1 MTSNTDNLQLQLN
14 PSRLAS
20 SMSQVKYNRL
30 SSADSG
36 LEDSAFAIDFKSP
49 FSYKSVYT
57 YSKSAAPYIGEERDY
72 KPSVLTLVCTWT
84 VIIISHL
91 ILLVTFPISGWFAV
105 KFVQQFERVVVF
117 RLGRLQQ
124 PRGPGMILVVPVLD
138 SWKRVDL
145 RVRAFNVPPQQLLTT
160 DGAAVHIGATVY
172 FRITDAIL
180 SVASI
185 QDLNHSVRIL
195 GQTVMMNLLCS
206 RSKGEI
212 DSDKQY
218 ICTYM
223 QEEMNSATQSWGVE
237 VSRVELSES
246 TVLFEPPEQNFNK
259 VSGILGQ
266 LAQQLGGGG
275 TSLPSLLQPNLIP
288 PAEDTKPPASSA
300 FQPLPAI
307 SPEELM
313 DSVRQIIDIQL
324 VRDVGAVYVFR
335 ITGEKGGTY
344 YLDLKIGLGEVGR
357 GRPPY
362 CEPDVVLTA
371 TLHDLQSMLHGQ
383 LKPYAAYMSGKLK
396 VDGDLRTA
404 MQLEE
409 VVKKLKEAEEH
420 NKPEEWMQIG
430 SVVGHIPE

>member
-1 MTSNTDNLQLQLN
+1 
-14 PSRLAS
+14 
-20 SMSQVKYNRL
+20 MSQVKYNRL

-36 LEDSAFAIDFKSP
+36 LEDSFAIDFRSP
-49 FSYKSVYT
+49 FTYKSVYT

-72 KPSVLTLVCTWT
+72 RPSRLTIICSWT
-84 VIIISHL
+84 VIFISHI
-91 ILLVTFPISGWFAV
+91 ILFLTFPISGWFAV

-124 PRGPGMILVVPVLD
+124 PKGPGIILVVPIID
-138 SWKRVDL
+138 IWKRVDL

-160 DGAAVHIGATVY
+160 DGTALHIGATVY
-172 FRITDAIL
+172 FRITDAVL

-206 RSKGEI
+206 RSKSEI
-212 DSDKQY
+212 ENDKQY

-223 QEEMNSATQSWGVE
+223 QEEMNAATQSWGVE

-246 TVLFEPPEQNFNK
+246 TVLFEPPEQSFNK
-259 VSGILGQ
+259 VTGILGQ

-275 TSLPSLLQPNLIP
+275 TALPSLLQPKLIP
-288 PAEDTKPPASSA
+288 PAEDTKPPAAST
-300 FQPLPAI
+300 FQPLPPI

-313 DSVRQIIDIQL
+313 DSVRQVMDIQL

-335 ITGEKGGTY
+335 ITGDKGGTY
-344 YLDLKIGLGEVGR
+344 FLDLKIGLGEVGK
-357 GRPPY
+357 GAPPY
-362 CEPDVVLTA
+362 CEPDVILTT

-383 LKPYAAYMSGKLK
+383 LKPYAAYMSGRLK

-404 MQLEE
+404 MRLEE
-409 VVKKLKEAEEH
+409 VVKKLKESSEQ
-420 NKPEEWMQIG
+420 KDPEEWVQLG
-430 SVVGHIPE
+430 SLVGHIPAK